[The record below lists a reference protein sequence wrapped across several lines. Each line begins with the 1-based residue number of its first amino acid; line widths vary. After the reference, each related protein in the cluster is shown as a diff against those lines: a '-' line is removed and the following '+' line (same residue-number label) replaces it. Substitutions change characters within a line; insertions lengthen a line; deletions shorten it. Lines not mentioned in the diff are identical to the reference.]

1 MNTEA
6 KVILALIILIVTGFV
21 AFVFFSKES
30 EQNPAN
36 PNETP
41 TSLVNTSESKSDGE
55 KLTEIVPTQIKP
67 VEVKPVPAISGQTS
81 SGSPTS
87 AQVKPTETKSDTV
100 KPAATASNKTK
111 PGTVKTTETKPAIST
126 RLLDDLIQ
134 VTTPLP
140 NEEISS
146 PVIIEGRARGFWFFE
161 ASFPVMLS
169 DSKGN
174 IIARGVA
181 AAKAD
186 WMTEDFVPFSTEL
199 KFTPDYGKSG
209 VVILR
214 NDNPSDLQENNRQLT
229 IPVFFSKQES
239 IVVKVFF
246 GNTKLDPDFTGNKVF
261 SSQRVIP
268 KTQAIAKAAL
278 EELLKGPTVQEKNA
292 GFFTTINP
300 DVKIQKLSIIDGI
313 ARVDFNSQIEFQVGG
328 SARVGAIRAEITQ
341 TLMQFSTVKKVIISV
356 DGRTEDILQ
365 P

>member
-1 MNTEA
+1 MNSEA
-6 KVILALIILIVTGFV
+6 KVILTLIILIVTGFL
-21 AFVFFSKES
+21 AFAFFSKENK
-30 EQNPAN
+30 QNPAN
-36 PNETP
+36 PNEPP
-41 TSLVNTSESKSDGE
+41 TSLVKTSESKSDAEKPGE
-55 KLTEIVPTQIKP
+55 IIPGKQKSDELK
-67 VEVKPVPAISGQTS
+67 PAIIPVQTP

-87 AQVKPTETKSDTV
+87 AQVKPGEPKSDTV
-100 KPAATASNKTK
+100 KPEETK
-111 PGTVKTTETKPAIST
+111 PAETKPAIAT

-134 VTTPLP
+134 VTTPLL
-140 NEEISS
+140 NDEISS

-161 ASFPVMLS
+161 ADFPVMLS

-174 IIARGVA
+174 IIARGAA

-186 WMTEDFVPFSTEL
+186 WMTEDFVPFSAEL

-239 IVVKVFF
+239 IVVKIFF

-268 KTQAIAKAAL
+268 KTQAVAKAAL

-292 GFFTTINP
+292 GFFTSINP
-300 DVKIQKLSIIDGI
+300 DVQIQKLSIVDGI

-328 SARVGAIRAEITQ
+328 SARVGAIRGEITQ
-341 TLMQFSTVKKVIISV
+341 TLMQFPTVKKVIISV